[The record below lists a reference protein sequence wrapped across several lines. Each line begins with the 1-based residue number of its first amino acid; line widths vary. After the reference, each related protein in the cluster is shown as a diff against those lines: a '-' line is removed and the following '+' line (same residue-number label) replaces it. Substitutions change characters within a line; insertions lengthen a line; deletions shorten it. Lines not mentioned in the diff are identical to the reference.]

1 MNYIYSKCIKPA
13 IEYTVVF
20 LKWVALSLIIGSCGG
35 VLGGVFHKSIDAVTE
50 LRLQHTWILYF
61 LPLGGLVIA
70 ALYNFAKKY
79 GNIDTNRV
87 LESANS
93 DKNIPLVMVPLIV
106 VSTVI
111 THLFGG
117 SAGREGAA
125 LQLGGGMAYG
135 MGRLMRLPGPD
146 MHTAVLSGM
155 SAVFAALFGTPLTAA
170 FFSLE
175 VVNVGIMH
183 YSALVPCML
192 SAVCGY
198 AVSAMMGTSPV
209 RFCVALPKN
218 SVAVTVSTLML
229 AALCAV
235 LSIVFCFCVEKC
247 THFLQK
253 FISNAYLRIFVGGA
267 AVVVLSLALGTRDY
281 NGAGM
286 DVIAR
291 AMGGTALPA
300 ACVAK
305 LVFTSVTVGSGYK
318 GGEIVPAFF
327 IGSTFGCVMAP
338 LLGLDPTFAAAVGF
352 ISMFCGAVNCP
363 VASVLLAVEVF
374 GTDSLLLM
382 AQAVAVSYMLSG
394 SFGLYSGQKLIFSKL
409 TEKYRTEQNA

>member
-1 MNYIYSKCIKPA
+1 MEYIYSKGIKPA
-13 IEYTVVF
+13 IEYSVVF

-35 VLGGVFHKSIDAVTE
+35 VLGGVFHKSIDTVTE
-50 LRLQHTWILYF
+50 LRLYNPWLLYL
-61 LPLGGLVIA
+61 LPVGGVVIA
-70 ALYNFAKKY
+70 ALYRLVKKY

-87 LESANS
+87 LESTNS
-93 DKNIPLVMVPLIV
+93 DKNIPLIMVPLIFI
-106 VSTVI
+106 STVI

-135 MGRLMRLPGPD
+135 MGRLMRLNGPD

-183 YSALVPCML
+183 YSALVPCVI

-198 AVSAMMGTSPV
+198 VVSAAMGTAPV
-209 RFCVALPKN
+209 RFEVAAPQMT
-218 SVAVTVSTLML
+218 VAVTASTLML
-229 AALCAV
+229 AAMCAV
-235 LSIVFCFCVEKC
+235 LSIVFCVCVEKC

-253 FISNAYLRIFVGGA
+253 FIPNSFVRIFAGGT
-267 AVVVLSLALGTRDY
+267 AVVILALVMGTTDY

-286 DVIAR
+286 DVIQR
-291 AMGGTALPA
+291 AMSGNALSTAFA
-300 ACVAK
+300 AK
-305 LVFTSVTVGSGYK
+305 LVFTAITVGSGYK

-327 IGSTFGCVMAP
+327 IGSTFGCMMAP
-338 LLGLDPTFAAAVGF
+338 ALGLDPGFAASVGF
-352 ISMFCGAVNCP
+352 VAMFCGSVNCP
-363 VASVLLAVEVF
+363 VASVLLAAEVF
-374 GTDSLLLM
+374 GTNGLLLM

-409 TEKYRTEQNA
+409 TEKYR